1 MDCKKSLV
9 NKPGP
14 LRGSLIKT
22 QMKTELTELAR
33 AWNMYMN
40 PKTETEFNDAE
51 RVLLKFHKK
60 YGTID
65 VATIRSLIS

>member
-1 MDCKKSLV
+1 M
-9 NKPGP
+9 GP
-14 LRGSLIKT
+14 SIRAALFKT
-22 QMKTELTELAR
+22 QTIMKTELTELAR

>member
-1 MDCKKSLV
+1 
-9 NKPGP
+9 
-14 LRGSLIKT
+14 
-22 QMKTELTELAR
+22 MKTELTELAR

-51 RVLLKFHKK
+51 RVLLRFHKK

-65 VATIRSLIS
+65 IGTIRSIIN

>member
-1 MDCKKSLV
+1 
-9 NKPGP
+9 
-14 LRGSLIKT
+14 
-22 QMKTELTELAR
+22 MKTELTELGR

-65 VATIRSLIS
+65 ISTIRSLIS